1 MKLKLIPI
9 SIAAFAASIAVAASA
24 QDSPRVYDNGGVVQ
38 VTHVKVEPGQLEA
51 YMSNLNNLWRRSME
65 DAKKRGE
72 VLGYGVYE
80 NMAPGR
86 DESDL
91 ILVVTYK
98 NAAVLDT
105 SLDELDR
112 RTAAMQGS
120 LSAATQATVARGKLR
135 TILGSDMYRELT
147 FKK

>member
-9 SIAAFAASIAVAASA
+9 SIAAFAASISAGAPA
-24 QDSPRVYDNGGVVQ
+24 QDTPRVYDNGAVVQ
-38 VTHVKVEPGQLEA
+38 VTHVKVEPGQLQA
-51 YMSNLNNLWRRSME
+51 YMSNLNNIWRRAMD

-72 VLGYGVYE
+72 VLNYGVYE

-91 ILVVTYK
+91 ILVVTFK
-98 NAAVLDT
+98 NAGVLDT

-120 LSAATQATVARGKLR
+120 LSAANQATVARGKLR